1 MQSVGANKI
10 PSKLCSPLVQA
21 RQVLVEEGASAAQQ
35 RAVRLVLHVEE
46 LFGGGGEEE
55 AGEAA
60 PSREHSRGILKMSSG
75 RFKIHKSVLCFTANQ
90 GCVDQAVLGC
100 IDS

>member
-46 LFGGGGEEE
+46 LFGGGGGEEE
-55 AGEAA
+55 AGAAA
-60 PSREHSRGILKMSSG
+60 PSREHSRGILKMSAG
-75 RFKIHKSVLCFTANQ
+75 KFKIHKSVLCFTANR
-90 GCVDQAVLGC
+90 
-100 IDS
+100 